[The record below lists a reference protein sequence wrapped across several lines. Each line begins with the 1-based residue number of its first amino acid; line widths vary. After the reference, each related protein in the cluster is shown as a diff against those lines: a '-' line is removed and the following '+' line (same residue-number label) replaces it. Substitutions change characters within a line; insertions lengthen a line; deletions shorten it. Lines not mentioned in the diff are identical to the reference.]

1 MVAVLS
7 ELCAESEAHTLTA
20 MRLSSAFDKMEH
32 NKDEAEAN
40 FFRIAVAV
48 SKYFV
53 TKRAP
58 QFIYECMEAHGG
70 NGFVEDYPLAMLYR
84 HAPLNSI
91 WEGSGNVMVL
101 DILRAGKG
109 LPLLLKEIALSQGM
123 DKHMDEFTKQLNA
136 SVSEL
141 LKGDLMSMDHQRS
154 ARNLADRLAMGF
166 QASLLLRYGSPTA
179 AKLYIGSRIANEGP
193 RGANYG
199 SSTTAVTHKEAR
211 ALIQENMPVF
221 Y

>member
-123 DKHMDEFTKQLNA
+123 DKHMDEFTNDHRSNFRKHPITTPVKYFPDLQHTSAGILFRFASIRNA
-136 SVSEL
+136 DTTTSSPIGILFNPLPLSVL
-141 LKGDLMSMDHQRS
+141 VIV
-154 ARNLADRLAMGF
+154 F
-166 QASLLLRYGSPTA
+166 
-179 AKLYIGSRIANEGP
+179 
-193 RGANYG
+193 
-199 SSTTAVTHKEAR
+199 STLT
-211 ALIQENMPVF
+211 
-221 Y
+221 